1 VRVTQRTPETLV
13 VKDGPDILLGLIC
26 AGFGAF
32 GVLIG
37 WSQRPS
43 WIFLIAG
50 TVFAM
55 AGLYIVLFAPP
66 TTHRFERSRG
76 LLRIDSK
83 RLWQSERRELP
94 LDHIADVVL
103 NEKRVRGGEA
113 GLRYWVEYVITQ
125 GERIPWSGFTS
136 SKDDK
141 RECIRAI

>member
-1 VRVTQRTPETLV
+1 
-13 VKDGPDILLGLIC
+13 
-26 AGFGAF
+26 
-32 GVLIG
+32 
-37 WSQRPS
+37 
-43 WIFLIAG
+43 
-50 TVFAM
+50 M